1 MPLRIDVL
9 PSGKRRI
16 TVDSDAFVAVKTWET
31 SYPPELI
38 ERILTVKGETHV
50 CDEIRREE
58 DENYVDLALRAG
70 LLAFVDENDFRG
82 RRVLD
87 FGCGSGASTVV
98 LARLFSEAELVGVD
112 LDRRLLDVARLRA
125 QHYGLRNVSFIPS
138 PAPDELPAELEPFDF
153 VVLSAVFEHL
163 LPHERE
169 MLLPKI
175 WTALVP
181 GGRLF
186 VNQTPHRWYPIEY
199 HTTGIPCLNYVPA
212 VLALRLARLSPR
224 IRRGATWSELLRQG
238 IRGGTERQIRKLLP
252 GAVSLRPRDRH
263 WVDVWYEMSMTRA
276 PHPLKR
282 TMRKAFRVISA
293 MTRTSFTPTLLLA
306 FEKRR

>member
-1 MPLRIDVL
+1 MPVRVDLL
-9 PSGKRRI
+9 PDGRRRV
-16 TVDSDAFVAVKTWET
+16 TVDSDVFGTVSSWET
-31 SYPPELI
+31 GYSPELI
-38 ERILTVKGETHV
+38 DRIVAVKGETYV
-50 CDEIRREE
+50 CDELRREE
-58 DENYVDLALRAG
+58 DEKYVSLALRTG
-70 LLAFVDENDFRG
+70 LLAFSDEREFHRK
-82 RRVLD
+82 RMLD
-87 FGCGSGASTVV
+87 FGCGGGASSVI
-98 LARLFSEAELVGVD
+98 LARLFPDAYVVGVD
-112 LDRRLLDVARLRA
+112 LDRTLLDVARLRA
-125 QHYGLRNVSFIPS
+125 KHYGLRNVSFIPS
-138 PAPDELPAELEPFDF
+138 PGPDELPAELEPFDF

-163 LPHERE
+163 LPDERE

-212 VLALRLARLSPR
+212 PLALRLARLSPR
-224 IRRGATWSELLRQG
+224 VPRDATWPELLRQG
-238 IRGGTERQIRKLLP
+238 IRGGTEGQIRRLLP
-252 GAVSLRPRDRH
+252 GAASLRPRDRH
-263 WVDVWYEMSMTRA
+263 WADVWYEMSMTRA

-282 TMRKAFRVISA
+282 TMRTAFRVISA